1 MMKNFVRM
9 PNQRKEII
17 YGGSFFFDCVFT
29 FERGG
34 FFGMIIGDDDE
45 IGRRPK
51 LKLPPPAVSF
61 SI

>member
-1 MMKNFVRM
+1 M

-51 LKLPPPAVSF
+51 LKLPAPAVSF